1 MWSLIKR
8 IIDSRIGHLLA
19 AVNLC
24 LVVYYFNQLEITGC
38 TLGIE
43 GVIAATTIGDR
54 YMDFESTLLFVLA
67 ILNILPLL
75 LAQGIL
81 EIIIF
86 LIPRLS
92 VSTFSWVMAYLL
104 IGLSFVQW
112 LLVGYFIERIIKT
125 YRASE

>member
-1 MWSLIKR
+1 MWSFIKR
-8 IIDSRIGHLLA
+8 TTDSRIGHLLA

-24 LVVYYFNQLEITGC
+24 LIVYYFNQLKITGC
-38 TLGIE
+38 PLGLE
-43 GVIAATTIGDR
+43 GVITATTIGDR

-86 LIPRLS
+86 LIPQWS

-104 IGLSFVQW
+104 IGLTSVQW
-112 LLVGYFIERIIKT
+112 LLVGYFIERTIKT